1 MQAEGNPLT
10 VPMVV
15 SALLAGKNV
24 AIGHPLYHELMGYF
38 QIVDRETEMVDSF
51 PVVDWLSRPSR
62 IALALRDQPS
72 RSTLSFTR

>member
-1 MQAEGNPLT
+1 
-10 VPMVV
+10 MVV
-15 SALLAGKNV
+15 SALLARKNV
-24 AIGHPLYHELMGYF
+24 AIGLPLYDELMGYF

-51 PVVDWLSRPSR
+51 SVADWLSRQSR